1 MGFVLHDYQEKAKQF
16 LIATPKAGLFLDVGF
31 GKTLT
36 TLAALQELGMKGA
49 INGHILIIAPKTIAR
64 STWIDEM
71 KKWGINANIVSL
83 IINEKGKELSR
94 KKRLERYAEIVTHV
108 PAFYFINKD
117 LVADLIKWHAD
128 NKRSWPF
135 QIIVVDELQAFKS
148 HSSNRFRALKAVAS
162 ATIRFIGLT
171 GTPMP
176 KGLEDLWAEIF
187 LMDGGARLGKDITT
201 YRDTY
206 FNPGLIINNATV
218 NWVPKAGAKELV
230 FERINDIVISVK
242 NPNIKLPDVTYN
254 TMTCHMTPEE
264 MAQYKELA
272 REKVLDV
279 ITDEG
284 SSAVEAQNAAVLSA
298 KLTQMASGTLYL
310 EKNCSDYVVIH
321 EHKLDMLEYIIENN
335 NGSPVLVAYHFK
347 SDLAEICKRLDK
359 IYKITKD
366 NRYVYKIFDG
376 SPEMIH
382 KWNTSAI
389 PIMLL
394 QPASAGHGI
403 NIQDGGH
410 TLVWYSLPWS
420 LEHYIQTC
428 GRLNRQGQK
437 HPVVIHHIIT
447 ANTIDTRIMRV
458 LQSKDAN
465 EKALIDAVAMSV
477 DDLLE
482 VADEKTKNE

>member
-1 MGFVLHDYQEKAKQF
+1 MGFQLHDYQEQAKNF
-16 LIATPKAGLFLDVGF
+16 LIAQPKAGLFLDVGF

-49 INGHILIIAPKTIAR
+49 ICGHILIIAPKAIAR
-64 STWIDEM
+64 ATWIDEM
-71 KKWGINANIVSL
+71 AKWGIKANTVSL
-83 IINEKGKELSR
+83 IVNDKGKQLSR
-94 KKRLERYAEIVTHV
+94 KKRLERYSEIATHV
-108 PAFYFINKD
+108 PAFYFINRDLITD
-117 LVADLIKWHAD
+117 LVQWHAD
-128 NKRSWPF
+128 NKLPWPF
-135 QIIVVDELQAFKS
+135 PTIIVDELQAFKS
-148 HSSNRFRALKAVAS
+148 HSSNRFKALKAVAP
-162 ATIRFIGLT
+162 ATTRFIGLT

-176 KGLEDLWAEIF
+176 NGLEDLWAEIF
-187 LMDGGARLGKDITT
+187 LMDGGKRLGPNITT
-201 YRDTY
+201 YRNVY
-206 FNPGLIINNATV
+206 FNPGLVINNVTV
-218 NWVPKAGAKELV
+218 NWVPKTGAEDYIFQL
-230 FERINDIVISVK
+230 ISDIVISVK

-254 TMTCHMTPEE
+254 TITCHMTPDE

-272 REKVLDV
+272 KEKVLDIV
-279 ITDEG
+279 TDEG
-284 SSAVEAQNAAVLSA
+284 DNSIEAPNAAVLSA

-310 EKNCSDYVVIH
+310 EKNSTDYVVIH
-321 EHKLDMLEYIIENN
+321 EHKLDILEYIIENN

-347 SDLAEICKRLDK
+347 SDLAEIGKRLDK
-359 IYKITKD
+359 IYKLTKD
-366 NRYVYKIFDG
+366 ERYRYEVFDG

-382 KWNTSAI
+382 KWNSGAI
-389 PIMLL
+389 PVMLL

-447 ANTIDTRIMRV
+447 EGTIDSRIVRV

-465 EKALIDAVAMSV
+465 ERALIDAVAMSV
-477 DDLLE
+477 DDLM
-482 VADEKTKNE
+482 N

>member
-1 MGFVLHDYQEKAKQF
+1 MGFTLHDYQEQAKNF

-49 INGHILIIAPKTIAR
+49 ISGHILIIAPKAIAR
-64 STWIDEM
+64 ATWIDEM
-71 KKWGINANIVSL
+71 AKWGIKANTVSL
-83 IINEKGKELSR
+83 IVNDKGKQLSR
-94 KKRLERYAEIVTHV
+94 KKRLERYSEIATHV
-108 PAFYFINKD
+108 PAFYFINRD
-117 LVADLIKWHAD
+117 LVADLVQWHSD
-128 NKRSWPF
+128 NKLPWPF
-135 QIIVVDELQAFKS
+135 QTIIVDELQAFKS
-148 HSSNRFRALKAVAS
+148 HDSTRFKALKAVAP
-162 ATIRFIGLT
+162 ATTRFIGLT

-176 KGLEDLWAEIF
+176 NGLEDLWAEIF
-187 LMDGGARLGKDITT
+187 LMDGGQRLGPNITT
-201 YRDTY
+201 YRNTY
-206 FNPGLIINNATV
+206 FNPGLVINNVTV
-218 NWVPKAGAKELV
+218 NWVPKTGAEDYIFQL
-230 FERINDIVISVK
+230 ISDIVISVK

-254 TMTCHMTPEE
+254 TMVCHMTPDE

-272 REKVLDV
+272 KEKVLD
-279 ITDEG
+279 ILTEDEAD
-284 SSAVEAQNAAVLSA
+284 SISIEAPNAAVLSA

-310 EKNCSDYVVIH
+310 EKHCSDYVVIH

-347 SDLAEICKRLDK
+347 SDLAEIGKRLDAV
-359 IYKITKD
+359 YKNTKD
-366 NRYVYKIFDG
+366 ARYQYEVFDG

-382 KWNTSAI
+382 KWNSGAI
-389 PIMLL
+389 PVMLL

-437 HPVVIHHIIT
+437 HPVVIHHLIT
-447 ANTIDTRIMRV
+447 EGTIDSRIVRV

-465 EKALIDAVAMSV
+465 ERALIDAVSMSV
-477 DDLLE
+477 GDILE
-482 VADEKTKNE
+482 Q

>member
-1 MGFVLHDYQEKAKQF
+1 MGFQLHDYQEQAKNF
-16 LIATPKAGLFLDVGF
+16 LIAQPKAGLFLDVGF

-49 INGHILIIAPKTIAR
+49 IGGHILIIAPKAIAR
-64 STWIDEM
+64 ATWIDEM
-71 KKWGINANIVSL
+71 AKWGIRANTVSL
-83 IINEKGKELSR
+83 IVNDKGKQLSR
-94 KKRLERYAEIVTHV
+94 KKRLERYSEIATHV
-108 PAFYFINKD
+108 PAFYFINRDLITD
-117 LVADLIKWHAD
+117 LVQWHAD
-128 NKRSWPF
+128 NKLPWPF
-135 QIIVVDELQAFKS
+135 PTIIVDELQAFKS
-148 HSSNRFRALKAVAS
+148 HSSNRFKALKAVAP
-162 ATIRFIGLT
+162 ATTRFIGLT

-176 KGLEDLWAEIF
+176 NGLEDLWAEIF
-187 LMDGGARLGKDITT
+187 LMDGGQRLGPNITT
-201 YRDTY
+201 YRNVY
-206 FNPGLIINNATV
+206 FNPGLVINNVTV
-218 NWVPKAGAKELV
+218 NWVPKTGAEDYIFQL
-230 FERINDIVISVK
+230 ISDIVISVK

-254 TMTCHMTPEE
+254 TITCHMTPDE

-272 REKVLDV
+272 KEKVLDIV
-279 ITDEG
+279 TEEG
-284 SSAVEAQNAAVLSA
+284 DNSIEAPNAAVLSA

-310 EKNCSDYVVIH
+310 EKNSTDYVVIH
-321 EHKLDMLEYIIENN
+321 EHKLDILEYIIENN

-347 SDLAEICKRLDK
+347 SDLAEIGKRLDK
-359 IYKITKD
+359 IYKLTKD
-366 NRYVYKIFDG
+366 NRYRYEVFDG

-382 KWNTSAI
+382 KWNSGAI
-389 PIMLL
+389 PVMLL

-447 ANTIDTRIMRV
+447 EGTIDSRIVRV

-465 EKALIDAVAMSV
+465 ERALIDAVAMSV
-477 DDLLE
+477 DDLM
-482 VADEKTKNE
+482 N